1 MAVAPDND
9 FSIGPFFSKATNDL
23 FQQRG
28 NVALLTPS
36 ARFQDRSDQF
46 ARQAFIYV

>member
-9 FSIGPFFSKATNDL
+9 YGIGPFFSKATNDL
-23 FQQRG
+23 LQQRG

-36 ARFQDRSDQF
+36 SWFKDGVHQL
-46 ARQAFIYV
+46 ARQSFINV